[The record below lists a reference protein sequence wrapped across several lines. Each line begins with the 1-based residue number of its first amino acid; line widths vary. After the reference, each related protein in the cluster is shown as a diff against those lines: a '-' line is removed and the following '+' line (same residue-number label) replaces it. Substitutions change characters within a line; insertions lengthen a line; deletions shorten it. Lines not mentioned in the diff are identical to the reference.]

1 MTTKPADVA
10 RRLDRDVAETLSQ
23 EDEDPRE
30 VGYSAGPPVDLGKL
44 AAATLTVDEAMAISR
59 VVIAAVEVIASIPAT
74 YNENDGRVK
83 RHAAALVA
91 LARAL
96 DGEE

>member
-10 RRLDRDVAETLSQ
+10 RRLDRDVAETLIQ
-23 EDEDPRE
+23 DEDPRE

-59 VVIAAVEVIASIPAT
+59 VVLAAE
-74 YNENDGRVK
+74 
-83 RHAAALVA
+83 ALYEALDEHQVDSPEAHA

-96 DGEE
+96 GGEA